1 MQTNGVILKAKEWLY
16 ILVMIVTLFALPA
29 QAEVAPTLELRA
41 AIPYSKVTGPDSVQV
56 NYPHPL
62 GVAPNTSYEAP
73 PFGFIRR
80 GNSVYFGAGCREYDL
95 LSNTLKC
102 DLPKNLNGK
111 YISYDGE
118 VFWGCLDEKKDRSDG
133 SVLFYRNDGSSS
145 SPPRACYEKIIHPSS
160 SYSADGE
167 GIPHKSYISLHFR
180 NINTGKFVAIS
191 LKGEKSVTDFYG
203 YTGNGRYVIADGN
216 WIDLKLRKPTNI
228 YFGSVANYDATI
240 LATRESLITV
250 IDGENVQKSSLSA
263 LRINASGKRSYLW
276 RHQPF
281 GDALAFSWNS
291 KYLLTGGAETKLIEV
306 ATGKVIL
313 DNLKGD
319 RGAKFS
325 PDGMTFVTTDE
336 VGFYIYSLPKGSP
349 PLFGKYPGPSY
360 VPKF

>member
-1 MQTNGVILKAKEWLY
+1 MWARSFTLNPDEWLC
-16 ILVMIVTLFALPA
+16 ILVVAGIVFALPA
-29 QAEVAPTLELRA
+29 HAEVVPTLELRA
-41 AIPYSKVTGPDSVQV
+41 AIPYSKVTGPDSMQV

-62 GVAPNTSYEAP
+62 GAAPYTSFDDP

-111 YISYDGE
+111 YISFDGE
-118 VFWGCLDEKKDRSDG
+118 VFWGCLDEKEDRSDG

-167 GIPHKSYISLHFR
+167 GIPHKSYTSLHLR
-180 NINTGKFVAIS
+180 NINTGKFVTIS

-203 YTGNGRYVIADGN
+203 FTGNGRYVITGGN
-216 WIDLKLRKPTNI
+216 YWIDLKLRKPHNI
-228 YFGSVANYDATI
+228 YLGDLTNYDATI
-240 LATRESLITV
+240 SAEYESV
-250 IDGENVQKSSLSA
+250 IKGEEVLKSGLSIY
-263 LRINASGKRSYLW
+263 RINASGKRSYLW

-291 KYLLTGGAETKLIEV
+291 KYLLAGGAETKLIEV
-306 ATGKVIL
+306 ATGKMIFG
-313 DNLKGD
+313 NLKGN
-319 RGAKFS
+319 RGEKFS